1 MTYHV
6 LKSLTSNNALIVG
19 SLALSSF
26 IYKSTA
32 LSLFDNSTYA
42 AFALLL
48 SLANLCSGLYILVF
62 GDIGLLKKNKWSL
75 RTKLNYIAI
84 SLFLINIL
92 AVFVGIIFLYTY
104 SSFLPGSYLYV
115 ILAIA
120 CISFFQYQKSLFYI
134 FDRRYL
140 PLIFSTVYLIS
151 SLGFLAY
158 GRIYDFTTGLNGLFV
173 YIIIV
178 TSMMLFIS
186 SIWIAIKGIEFPKL
200 SGEPFGLS
208 IDNLKS
214 AYMYVLVWITSQGQW
229 FVLGIWAGME
239 IVGMTL
245 GLLILAG
252 PLQLIER
259 ILQPK
264 YLIELSHE
272 SDNVKKLNIF
282 VKFFVRNLLILTSVF
297 VLLVVYSNNLFD
309 LILPNRNYDHLLL
322 YHLYFISIAQVATS
336 GLSSINRSRSNYKS
350 IFLAYSF
357 SPLVLFSYLYLLK
370 DSLQITTLL
379 NGLIISLLVQLFI
392 LTISS
397 FNNK

>member
-104 SSFLPGSYLYV
+104 SSFLHGSYLYV
-115 ILAIA
+115 ILVIA

-178 TSMMLFIS
+178 TSLMLLIS

-200 SGEPFGLS
+200 SGEPLGLS

-272 SDNVKKLNIF
+272 SDNFKKLNIF

-370 DSLQITTLL
+370 DSLQIATLL

>member
-1 MTYHV
+1 MTHHV

-19 SLALSSF
+19 FLALSSF

-32 LSLFDNSTYA
+32 LTLFDNSTYA
-42 AFALLL
+42 VFALLL
-48 SLANLCSGLYILVF
+48 SVANLCSGLYIFVF
-62 GDIGLLKKNKWSL
+62 GDIGLLRKNKWSS
-75 RTKLNYIAI
+75 RTKLNYITT

-104 SSFLPGSYLYV
+104 SSFVHGSYLYV
-115 ILAIA
+115 ILFIA
-120 CISFFQYQKSLFYI
+120 CVSFFQYQKSLFYI

-158 GRIYDFTTGLNGLFV
+158 GRIYEFTIGLNGLFV

-178 TSMMLFIS
+178 TSLMLLIS
-186 SIWIAIKGIEFPKL
+186 STWIAIKGIEFPKL

-214 AYMYVLVWITSQGQW
+214 ACMYVLIWIASQGQW
-229 FVLGIWAGME
+229 FVLGVWAGME

-272 SDNVKKLNIF
+272 SDNFQKLNIF
-282 VKFFVRNLLILTSVF
+282 MKFFVRNLLILTSVF
-297 VLLVVYSNNLFD
+297 VLLVAYSNNLFD
-309 LILPNRNYDHLLL
+309 LILPKRNYDHSLL
-322 YHLYFISIAQVATS
+322 YHLYFISIAQVGTS
-336 GLSSINRSRSNYKS
+336 GLSSINRSRSKYKS
-350 IFLAYSF
+350 IFLAYSI

-370 DSLQITTLL
+370 DSLEIETLL
-379 NGLIISLLVQLFI
+379 NGLIISLVVQLFI